1 MQRLFLLAAII
12 FYLPAFAQNTPQL
25 FQVTTAAT
33 APGETVLIRG
43 EGIDQI
49 SKIEIGRLADVRVDN
64 SSPIYVPLPEADHLP
79 DSKGSKIAAG
89 ERMMPVDKVQQNEK
103 SVKVIVPDGLQQGVY
118 CVRMTD
124 NKGAVSGFYVNVP
137 IVNWVISENGY
148 NAAAAGDVLRIQGK
162 NLLRKGAGGQV
173 ALVSNGKITNL
184 KVDSSYDDY
193 SVKIIIP
200 ATIQPGKY
208 QLYYHN
214 GLGGKTAWSAPLT
227 VNIVKKELW
236 PTQAYN
242 VKTYGAKGNGSQ
254 DDTEAFKKALAAA
267 HAGGVVNVPA
277 GNYILSDGLV
287 IPGGVIVKGQKGTV
301 LNFKPVS
308 SASLITGTD
317 HFGITDLSIQATRAS
332 GIIMNSGEGHV
343 ILERLVIQQ
352 DIGNALAELDS
363 KWNKTGIQLKGPGIR
378 VRDCVFKSAGM
389 FSFVGVSGFIQR
401 CRFEKTGGSVKTY
414 MKIHPEGLIFED
426 CYKQTNGYGYGATID
441 ESYDLYEARNST
453 PFNYINDREVMTLD
467 GGSGG
472 YFGKVGGATG
482 NSIMLRKDGNTF
494 QWTANKW
501 IGGGLFIIDGKG
513 SGQFRRIVKHTID
526 RIELDEPFL
535 VQPDTSSV
543 ISITTIRDHLFFV
556 NNTATDAG
564 AYQFYGSAQNCV
576 IAGLKMQRSAGIIGK
591 GSYVNYGRQPNWY
604 IDIVDCE
611 LSDGTYTPQVSQKD
625 KFRGEQQ
632 INIIGSGYPGLNI
645 GSLVRRNV
653 LSGKSYIR
661 VSPGGEINDVQ
672 DAIIE
677 RNKVSGAKNGLAIY
691 GVGRVVSNLFI
702 HDNQFGTMDIHKALK
717 AEGYQVR

>member
-1 MQRLFLLAAII
+1 MQRLFFIATII
-12 FYLPAFAQNTPQL
+12 FYLPTFAQTSPQL

-43 EGIDQI
+43 EGIDQV
-49 SKIEIGRLADVRVDN
+49 SKIEIGRLTDERVDN
-64 SSPIYVPLPEADHLP
+64 ATPLYVPLPEADHLP
-79 DSKGSKIAAG
+79 DPKGSKLAAG
-89 ERMMPVDKVQQNEK
+89 ERMMPVDKIQQNEK
-103 SVKVIVPDGLQQGVY
+103 SVKVIIPNSFQQGVY
-118 CVRMTD
+118 SVRLTD

-137 IVNWVISENGY
+137 IVNWVISEDGY

-162 NLLRKGAGGQV
+162 NLFRKGNSGQV
-173 ALVSNGKITNL
+173 ILVNGVKAIRI
-184 KVDSSYDDY
+184 KVDSVYDDY
-193 SVKIIIP
+193 AVKVTIP
-200 ATIQPGKY
+200 AAIQQGKY

-214 GLGGKTAWSAPLT
+214 GLGGRTAWSTPLA
-227 VNIVKKELW
+227 VNIVAKEMW
-236 PTQAYN
+236 KTQAYN
-242 VKTYGAKGNGSQ
+242 VKSYGARGDGSQ

-267 HAGGVVNVPA
+267 REGGIVNVPA

-287 IPGGVIVKGQKGTV
+287 IPAGVIVKGQKGTV
-301 LNFKPVS
+301 LNFKPVAA
-308 SASLITGTD
+308 SALIAGSD
-317 HFGITDLSIQATRAS
+317 HFGLTDLTIQATRAL
-332 GIIMNSGEGHV
+332 GIIVNTGDGHV
-343 ILERLVIQQ
+343 ILERLVVQQ

-378 VRDCVFKSAGM
+378 VRDCIFKSAGM

-426 CYKQTNGYGYGATID
+426 CYKQTNGYGYGATIH
-441 ESYDLYEARNST
+441 ESYDLYEARNVT

-472 YFGKVGGATG
+472 YFGKVGSVSG
-482 NSIMLRKDGNTF
+482 NSITLAADGKTF

-501 IGGGLFIIDGKG
+501 VGGGVFIIDGKG
-513 SGQFRRIVKHTID
+513 AGQFRRIVQHTID

-535 VQPDTSSV
+535 VAPDTSSV
-543 ISITTIRDHLFFV
+543 LSITTIRDHLFFV

-576 IAGLKMQRSAGIIGK
+576 IAGVKMQRSAGIIGK

-611 LSDGTYTPQVSQKD
+611 LSDGTYTPQVDQKD
-625 KFRGEQQ
+625 KFRGDQQ
-632 INIIGSGYPGLNI
+632 INIIGSGCSGLNI

-677 RNKVSGAKNGLAIY
+677 GNKVSGAKNGLAIY
-691 GVGRVVSNLFI
+691 GVGRVVNNLFI
-702 HDNQFGTMDIHKALK
+702 HNNQFGTMNIHNALRT
-717 AEGYQVR
+717 EGYQVR